1 MMCKY
6 IIMQTSEPGLRE
18 RKRSETRAKLE
29 TAATELVLRDGL
41 EHVTLEA
48 ICDAAGVSIR
58 TFFNYFDAKEDA
70 ILGIR
75 DFEITDEIVADH
87 VVAYEGADIVH
98 SVVALLFRVL
108 NPSITDSQLF
118 RSRMEIVRRYPQL
131 LGRMAA
137 QFARKGE
144 ELIGAVRTVLAAS
157 TGAEEDAKAESSIS
171 AEMVLALCSGAARL
185 AVKEWAAAGN
195 HTPIEAV
202 EQRAITL
209 VRSTIERL
217 K

>member
-1 MMCKY
+1 
-6 IIMQTSEPGLRE
+6 MQTSEPGLRE

-48 ICDAAGVSIR
+48 ICDAADVSIR

-75 DFEITDEIVADH
+75 DFDISDE
-87 VVAYEGADIVH
+87 VVTAHLFAHEGADVVH
-98 SVVALLFRVL
+98 SVVALLFRAI

-118 RSRMEIVRRYPQL
+118 RSRMEIVRRYPHL

-137 QFARKGE
+137 QFARKGD
-144 ELIGAVRTVLAAS
+144 ELVGAVRTVLAAS
-157 TGAEEDAKAESSIS
+157 TDAQNEAEAESSIS
-171 AEMVLALCSGAARL
+171 AEMVLALCSGATRL
-185 AVKEWAAAGN
+185 AVKEWAATGN
-195 HTPIEAV
+195 HAPIEAV